1 MDLEELRSGINDLDK
16 IIQDAFTQRMEL
28 CKQVAVYKTEH
39 HMQVF
44 QTDREKEILKRIRNN
59 APEGL
64 ESPSALLFQT
74 IMDISK
80 YLQYRELHKHTEPYQ
95 FKPLELPPIPPYSN
109 GGRCSVESQ
118 HVSPEANANHAE
130 EQLSPIPPYSNGGRC
145 SVESQHVSPEANA
158 NHAEEQLSPI
168 PPYTV
173 ACQGSAGANSETA
186 AKQIFGNDCQPEF
199 LPTFADVFEAVQC
212 GKVQFGIIPVQ
223 NSTAGSV
230 VQAYDLM
237 SEYNFYICSSTVVE
251 ITNCLAVR
259 KGTTLSQVKDVYSH
273 PQALS
278 QCSHFIGNHNMT
290 AHEYGNTATAAELVA
305 NSNQPIGAICSESC
319 AQLHG
324 LEILET
330 HISDYVPN
338 YTQFFC
344 ISKELLLSEKADRIS
359 VVLKLPHEEGSLY
372 RLLSKFVIGNMNLL
386 KLESR
391 PIRNGSFEVMFYLDF
406 SGNIHDASV
415 SALLS
420 DLSENLEYFKFLG
433 NYHLI

>member
-1 MDLEELRSGINDLDK
+1 MNLEELRSGINDLDQ
-16 IIQDAFTQRMEL
+16 IIQDAFIKRMEL
-28 CKQVAVYKTEH
+28 CKEVAVYKNEH

-44 QTDREKEILKRIRNN
+44 QTDREKEILNRIRSN

-64 ESPSALLFQT
+64 EGSSALLFQT

-80 YLQYRELHKHTEPYQ
+80 YLQYRELHQHTESYY
-95 FKPLELPPIPPYSN
+95 FKPLEL
-109 GGRCSVESQ
+109 
-118 HVSPEANANHAE
+118 SP
-130 EQLSPIPPYSNGGRC
+130 SC
-145 SVESQHVSPEANA
+145 K
-158 NHAEEQLSPI
+158 
-168 PPYTV
+168 V
-173 ACQGSAGANSETA
+173 ACQGIAGANSETA
-186 AKQIFGNDCQPEF
+186 VKQIFGNDSTPEF
-199 LPTFADVFEAVQC
+199 LLTFADVFEAVQC
-212 GKVQFGIIPVQ
+212 GAVQFGLIPVQ

-237 SEYNFYICSSTVVE
+237 GEYNFYISSSTVVE

-259 KGTTLSQVKDVYSH
+259 KGTNLSQVKDVYSH

-278 QCSHFIGNHNMT
+278 QCSHFIRNHGMT
-290 AHEYGNTATAAELVA
+290 AHEYGNTATAAQLVA
-305 NSNQPIGAICSESC
+305 ESPEPLGAICSENC

-324 LEILET
+324 LEILQT

-344 ISKELLLSEKADRIS
+344 ISKELLLSENADRIS
-359 VVLKLPHEEGSLY
+359 VMLKLPHEEGSLY

-391 PIRNGSFEVMFYLDF
+391 PIRDGSFAVMFYLDF
-406 SGNIHDASV
+406 SGNIHDTSV

-433 NYHLI
+433 NYSVI

>member
-95 FKPLELPPIPPYSN
+95 FKPLELP
-109 GGRCSVESQ
+109 
-118 HVSPEANANHAE
+118 
-130 EQLSPIPPYSNGGRC
+130 PIPPYSNGGRC